1 MGDKAGKSGYRHMAE
16 ATEDFEV
23 GHSGSETT
31 GEHRSS

>member
-23 GHSGSETT
+23 GHSDSETT
-31 GEHRSS
+31 RELRSS